1 MFDESEN
8 TVDTTATETIVSHED
23 NYSGRQQYQQQ
34 RERETSRKNVTWG
47 GVITVALIF
56 SLLFGMGGGL
66 AGYFLGRA
74 NGGGSSVVINQ
85 PTPTVK
91 VNDKEVYSAVVDTVN
106 KVSPAVVSITVNE
119 KVPVR
124 SSNPFDNF
132 FGGSPFDNFFGDPN
146 QQQPPSGHNNP
157 NHQEYQI
164 QQSAGSG
171 VIIKNTWTEGQ
182 TLVNVSEK
190 NENNSGAPAPMPKFE
205 GSLVLT
211 NNHVVAAQNAEI
223 FVVLNDKRKF
233 LATVVATDPIADLAI
248 LKVAEKNLP
257 TAELGDS
264 KALKVGEPVIAI
276 GNPYQFSNTV
286 TTGVISALERNLPG
300 EQSTTGQG
308 TSPTMVGIIQ
318 TDAAINPGNSGGP
331 LVTLDGKIVGI
342 NTMIYSKGQNLGFA
356 VSSNTAKR
364 VVGELLKYGKVL
376 WPYLGISGTDMTS
389 EIAKQMGISNIEG
402 AFVARV
408 NSGPAREA
416 GIFANDIITSIDNVK
431 VTSFEQL
438 LMEVRAKHVGD
449 VVILSVNRGGKELKI
464 KVKLADL
471 PVSVNQQ

>member
-8 TVDTTATETIVSHED
+8 TVDTTATESIVSHEE
-23 NYSGRQQYQQQ
+23 NYIGRQQYQQQ
-34 RERETSRKNVTWG
+34 RERETPKKNLTWG

-56 SLLFGMGGGL
+56 SLVFGMGGGL
-66 AGYFLGRA
+66 AGYFLGKT
-74 NGGGSSVVINQ
+74 NSGSSSVVINQ

-91 VNDKEVYSAVVDTVN
+91 VSDKEVYSAVVDTVN

-124 SSNPFDNF
+124 SSGSFDDF
-132 FGGSPFDNFFGDPN
+132 FGGDPFGQFFGNPN
-146 QQQPPSGHNNP
+146 QQSPLDRNNP
-157 NHQEYQI
+157 NQQSYQI

-182 TLVNVSEK
+182 PLVNVNEKSE
-190 NENNSGAPAPMPKFE
+190 NGEAPMPKFE
-205 GSLVLT
+205 GSLILT
-211 NNHVVAAQNAEI
+211 NNHVVAAQNADI

-233 LATVVATDPIADLAI
+233 QATVVATDPIADLAI
-248 LKVAEKNLP
+248 LKVTEKNLP

-308 TSPTMVGIIQ
+308 ASPTMVGIIQ

-356 VSSNTAKR
+356 VSANTAKR

-449 VVILSVNRGGKELKI
+449 VVILSVNRGGKDLKI

-471 PVSVNQQ
+471 PETVNQQ

>member
-1 MFDESEN
+1 
-8 TVDTTATETIVSHED
+8 
-23 NYSGRQQYQQQ
+23 
-34 RERETSRKNVTWG
+34 
-47 GVITVALIF
+47 
-56 SLLFGMGGGL
+56 
-66 AGYFLGRA
+66 
-74 NGGGSSVVINQ
+74 
-85 PTPTVK
+85 
-91 VNDKEVYSAVVDTVN
+91 
-106 KVSPAVVSITVNE
+106 
-119 KVPVR
+119 
-124 SSNPFDNF
+124 
-132 FGGSPFDNFFGDPN
+132 
-146 QQQPPSGHNNP
+146 
-157 NHQEYQI
+157 
-164 QQSAGSG
+164 
-171 VIIKNTWTEGQ
+171 
-182 TLVNVSEK
+182 
-190 NENNSGAPAPMPKFE
+190 MPKFE
-205 GSLVLT
+205 GSLILT
-211 NNHVVAAQNAEI
+211 NNHVVAAQNADI

-233 LATVVATDPIADLAI
+233 QATVVATDPIADLAI
-248 LKVAEKNLP
+248 LKVTEKNLP

-308 TSPTMVGIIQ
+308 ASPTMVGIIQ

-356 VSSNTAKR
+356 VSANTAKR

-389 EIAKQMGISNIEG
+389 DIAKQMGISNIEG

-449 VVILSVNRGGKELKI
+449 VVILSVNRGGKDLKI

-471 PVSVNQQ
+471 PETVNQQ